1 MAVLVTGVGYI
12 GARLVERLLA
22 AGEEVVAVENFFS
35 TDAAAV
41 AALAA
46 RPGCTL
52 IEGDAAEPA
61 VLEAA
66 FAAAPISTVYALAAQ
81 SSAHPEAA
89 PPSYTERANLVA
101 PRVLL
106 DAMLAHDVAKIVYA
120 SSFRVYG
127 DALPPLVDESL
138 PYGRFGDLSHLS
150 KVYAEKLLEFY
161 AARYGLTALSIRLGV
176 CYGLSPV
183 MKTDA
188 RFMTAPNKF
197 CRQAAAGEPLTL
209 YPDCDRPAGFI
220 HVDDAAG
227 AMLAAAAEPLS
238 GYVPLNAVT
247 ETSTVA
253 RLAGDVRR
261 AGAERGLPVEVCRQ
275 APPGPPAGE
284 TRVTSRL
291 ARFFAQPRRT
301 LAGSVGE
308 LIDYWS
314 HAS

>member
-22 AGEEVVAVENFFS
+22 AGEEVVAVENGFS

-66 FAAAPISTVYALAAQ
+66 FSAAPIATVYALASQA
-81 SSAHPEAA
+81 SAHPEAA
-89 PPSYTERANLVA
+89 SPSYTERANLVA
-101 PRVLL
+101 PRVVL
-106 DAMLAHDVAKIVYA
+106 DAMLAHSVTTIVYA

-150 KVYAEKLLEFY
+150 KVYAEKLLELY
-161 AARYGLTALSIRLGV
+161 AARHGLTALSLRLGI
-176 CYGLSPV
+176 CYGPSPV
-183 MKTDA
+183 MKRDA

-197 CRQAAAGEPLTL
+197 CRQAAQGEPLLL
-209 YPDCDRPAGFI
+209 YSDCDRPAGFI

-238 GYVPLNAVT
+238 GYLPLNAVT
-247 ETSTVA
+247 EMRSVA
-253 RLAGDVRR
+253 QLAQDVRR
-261 AGAERGLPVEVCRQ
+261 AGEERGFHVAVCRQ
-275 APPGPPAGE
+275 APPGPPPGE
-284 TRVTSRL
+284 ISVRSRL
-291 ARFFAQPRRT
+291 PRFFAQPRRT

-314 HAS
+314 HA